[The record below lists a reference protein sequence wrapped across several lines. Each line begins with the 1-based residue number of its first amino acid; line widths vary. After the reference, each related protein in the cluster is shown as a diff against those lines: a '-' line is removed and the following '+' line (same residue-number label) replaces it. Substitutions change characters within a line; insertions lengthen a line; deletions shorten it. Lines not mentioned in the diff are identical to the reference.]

1 MKDSYNKSLNEVIQS
16 LVEDLKL
23 QFNLRERALPSSRRI
38 VVLSKQAV
46 MAIHRNEFDVARKRL
61 NEAKSLLKEIDEIA
75 THPGLNINFMRV
87 AYQEYVEAN
96 ILFSIE
102 LEGRYPKPE
111 ELNVPSLSY
120 LLGLADA
127 VGEFRRKAL
136 DALRVGNI
144 EKAEIS
150 LNIMEDIYANLLP
163 LDEAF
168 SLVSELRRKC
178 DVARRLIE
186 ITRGD
191 VTNEVRRNALE
202 KSINRLEKR
211 MVNEN

>member
-1 MKDSYNKSLNEVIQS
+1 MKNTYIKSLNEVIQR
-16 LVEDLKL
+16 LVDDLKL
-23 QFNLRERALPSSRRI
+23 QFNLRERALPSSRKI
-38 VVLSKQAV
+38 VILSKQAV
-46 MAIHRNEFDVARKRL
+46 MAIHRNEFDIARKRL
-61 NEAKSLLKEIDEIA
+61 NEAKGLLKEINVIA
-75 THPGLNINFMRV
+75 THPGLSINFIRV

-102 LEGRYPKPE
+102 LEGIFPKPE
-111 ELNVPSLSY
+111 DLNVPTLSY
-120 LLGLADA
+120 LLGLADS

-136 DALRVGNI
+136 DALRVGDI
-144 EKAEIS
+144 ENAETS
-150 LNIMEDIYANLLP
+150 LKIMEDIYDNLLP

-202 KSINRLEKR
+202 KSIDRLEKR
-211 MVNEN
+211 IKNED

>member
-1 MKDSYNKSLNEVIQS
+1 MKDTYSKSLNEVIQR
-16 LVEDLKL
+16 LFEDLKL

-38 VVLSKQAV
+38 VILSKQAV
-46 MAIHRNEFDVARKRL
+46 MAVHRNEFDVARKRL
-61 NEAKSLLKEIDEIA
+61 DEAKDLLKELNVIA
-75 THPGLNINFMRV
+75 THPSLNINFMRV

-96 ILFSIE
+96 ILLSIE
-102 LEGRYPKPE
+102 LEGIFPKPE
-111 ELNVPSLSY
+111 DLNVPPLSY
-120 LLGLADA
+120 LLGLADS

-136 DALRVGNI
+136 DSLRVGDI

-150 LNIMEDIYANLLP
+150 LKIMEDIYQNLLP

-191 VTNEVRRNALE
+191 VTNEVRRSALE
-202 KSINRLEKR
+202 KSIDRLEKR
-211 MVNEN
+211 MDNEN

>member
-1 MKDSYNKSLNEVIQS
+1 M
-16 LVEDLKL
+16 
-23 QFNLRERALPSSRRI
+23 
-38 VVLSKQAV
+38 
-46 MAIHRNEFDVARKRL
+46 
-61 NEAKSLLKEIDEIA
+61 SLLKEINVIA
-75 THPGLNINFMRV
+75 THPGLSINFIRV

-102 LEGRYPKPE
+102 LEGIFPKPE
-111 ELNVPSLSY
+111 DLNVPTLSY
-120 LLGLADA
+120 LLGLADS

-136 DALRVGNI
+136 DALRVGDI
-144 EKAEIS
+144 ENAETS
-150 LNIMEDIYANLLP
+150 LKIMEDIYANLLP

-202 KSINRLEKR
+202 KSIDRLEKR
-211 MVNEN
+211 MKNED